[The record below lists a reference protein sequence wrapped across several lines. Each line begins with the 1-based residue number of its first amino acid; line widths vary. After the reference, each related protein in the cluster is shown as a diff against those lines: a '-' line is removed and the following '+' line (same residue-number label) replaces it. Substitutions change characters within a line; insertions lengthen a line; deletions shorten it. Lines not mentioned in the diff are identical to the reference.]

1 MFSELFSGFLFHLFL
16 GEVWISCFDLCP
28 VFCGSGFDDVVLL
41 MTRSVSR
48 CPVFWFISCLLSAA
62 VSPVSQFWTSCG

>member
-41 MTRSVSR
+41 MTRSVS
-48 CPVFWFISCLLSAA
+48 
-62 VSPVSQFWTSCG
+62 